1 MRILH
6 TADWHLGDR
15 LGRIDRTA
23 DLRRAVARI
32 GSYCEAEKVDVLLVA
47 GDLFSE
53 LSRPDTLRDS
63 IAHLQQVFLPFLRR
77 GGTFLAITGNHD
89 NESFCQTLCHAMTLA
104 APLSAQAGTV
114 LLSGR
119 VHLAAGPSFVQLL
132 DTDGQPVQFLLMPY
146 PTPSRYL
153 DAQAQRYR
161 GVEEKN
167 RALRTAFTNQLR
179 QLQSHP
185 DFSPSRPT
193 VLAGHIHVQGAR
205 LANPFRIS
213 ERESIIFPETELP
226 AEYAYVALGHIHQ
239 PQSLLGTRH
248 VRYSGSIERL
258 DMGERQ
264 DEKGVVLVDIGPDG
278 RQGEPVCLP
287 LPATSLYDVS
297 INHPRV
303 ELSQLR
309 ERYLDAEQAL
319 VRYHVTYEA
328 GTDNLEE
335 ILRDL
340 DSIFPRWYDRD
351 WCEAGALSDVRM
363 DLESRPTH
371 ASFHDTVYRY
381 LEAELAEHPDQEVL
395 LALADD
401 LLAEEPE

>member
-6 TADWHLGDR
+6 SADWHLGDR

-23 DLRRAVARI
+23 DLRRAVERI
-32 GSYCEAEKVDVLLVA
+32 ASYCETEQVDVLLVA

-77 GGTFLAITGNHD
+77 NGTILALTGNHD

-104 APLSAQAGTV
+104 APVSAQAGTV
-114 LLSGR
+114 LLPGR
-119 VHLAAGPSFVQLL
+119 FHLAVGPTFVQLL
-132 DTDGQPVQFLLMPY
+132 DGSGQPVQFLLMPY

-167 RALRTAFTNQLR
+167 RALRAAFTDQLH
-179 QLQSHP
+179 QLQNHP
-185 DFSPSRPT
+185 DFNPSRPT
-193 VLAGHIHVQGAR
+193 VLAGHIHVQGTQ
-205 LANPFRIS
+205 LAHPFRIS
-213 ERESIIFPETELP
+213 ERESIIFPVTELP
-226 AEYAYVALGHIHQ
+226 ADFAYVALGHIHQ
-239 PQSLLGTRH
+239 PQSLMGLSH

-258 DMGERQ
+258 DMGEQR
-264 DEKGVVLVDIGPDG
+264 DEKGVVLFDIGPSG

-287 LPATSLYDVS
+287 LPATPLHDVT
-297 INHPRV
+297 INHPRQ
-303 ELSQLR
+303 ELPQLR
-309 ERYLDAEQAL
+309 QRYPDAEQAL
-319 VRYHVTYEA
+319 VRYHVTYQP

-340 DSIFPRWYDRD
+340 DGIFPRWYDRD
-351 WCEAGALSDVRM
+351 WCEAGALPDGGTDMELRTSH
-363 DLESRPTH
+363 L
-371 ASFHDTVYRY
+371 SFHDTVYRY
-381 LEAELAEHPDQEVL
+381 LEVELAEHPDQEAL
-395 LALADD
+395 LALADE
-401 LLAEEPE
+401 LLAEEQE